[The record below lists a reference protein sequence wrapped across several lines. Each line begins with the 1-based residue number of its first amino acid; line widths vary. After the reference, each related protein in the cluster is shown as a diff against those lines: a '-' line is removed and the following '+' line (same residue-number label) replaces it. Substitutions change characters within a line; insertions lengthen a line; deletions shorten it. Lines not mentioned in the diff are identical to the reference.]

1 MKRSKLLQKNAG
13 YTPAEL
19 AKKYNAIQV
28 SEDAVTLNDDL
39 VHLAVIVSEKGT
51 IPGIMIKDLN
61 SDDAGFVIERAF
73 CERFIENLRD
83 AWIEVRKM
91 DQDLRS

>member
-1 MKRSKLLQKNAG
+1 MKKSKLLTKKAK

-28 SEDAVTLNDDL
+28 SEEAVTLNDDL

-51 IPGIMIKDLN
+51 IPGIMIKDLQG
-61 SDDAGFVIERAF
+61 DDAGFVIEKEF

-91 DQDLRS
+91 SQDINS